1 MQIKRK
7 TNGRSVVMDNGFE
20 IGFHLAKKLVRAG
33 DRRAPFLNQFIRSE
47 RTRAGNALATASF
60 INDQRQRYYAEVIR

>member
-20 IGFHLAKKLVRAG
+20 IGFHMAKKLVRSG

-47 RTRAGNALATASF
+47 RTRAGNALASDSF